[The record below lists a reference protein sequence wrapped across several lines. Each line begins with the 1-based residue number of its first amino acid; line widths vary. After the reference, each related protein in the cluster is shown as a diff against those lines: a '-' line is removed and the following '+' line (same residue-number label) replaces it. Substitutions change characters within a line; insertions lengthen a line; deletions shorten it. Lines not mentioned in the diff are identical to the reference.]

1 MSNGIKDKDQ
11 QQAAGSIGQRIRQVR
26 ASMRQPDFAKSLG
39 ISANTLSRN
48 ELGKTTPDSQVLAE
62 ICRRYNVDGD
72 WLLTGRGK
80 MRFGAVTHSAAA
92 TGEVAEGD
100 RIPEPEDLM
109 QRIILRLDRYLAA
122 GAIAVPPAKKS
133 DLLLT
138 IHQACQEQGREAQ
151 DEIDI
156 AEFDT
161 IIRLAAD

>member
-1 MSNGIKDKDQ
+1 MSDDPKANHER
-11 QQAAGSIGQRIRQVR
+11 QAAGSIGQRIRLVR
-26 ASMRQPDFAKSLG
+26 ASMRQPDFAKSVA

-80 MRFGAVTHSAAA
+80 MRFGAVTHGAAA
-92 TGEVAEGD
+92 PGEVAED
-100 RIPEPEDLM
+100 NPEPEDLM
-109 QRIILRLDRYLAA
+109 QRIILHLERYLAA
-122 GAIAVPPAKKS
+122 GGIAVPPAKKS
-133 DLLLT
+133 DLLLA
-138 IHQACQEQGREAQ
+138 IHQACQEQGMGAL

-156 AEFDT
+156 AKFDT